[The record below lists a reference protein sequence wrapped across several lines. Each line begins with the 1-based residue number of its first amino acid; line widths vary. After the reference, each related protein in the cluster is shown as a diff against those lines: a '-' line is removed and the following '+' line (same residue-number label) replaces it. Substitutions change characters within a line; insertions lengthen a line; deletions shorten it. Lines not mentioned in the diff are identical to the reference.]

1 MTRALALVAA
11 LAALTAGAALGAA
24 PKPDAHDRALARM
37 LDAKVKTFREIAS
50 QQDDSNF
57 KQSLNKCPVVKKDPS
72 QAFAALFALLPA
84 LLIELVNDYGTEMRG
99 LQQTLAD
106 MHPHS
111 ALFARWTAA
120 EATNFDL
127 ILQFDNH
134 GKKIDLCE
142 AATVMLD
149 KKSTAADVHRVLGID
164 PRLIGK
170 LFTSG
175 GASSTATKLDPQMER
190 FFVAAGLSAKDAK
203 TLTS

>member
-1 MTRALALVAA
+1 MTRALAVVASI
-11 LAALTAGAALGAA
+11 AAIAAGAALGAA
-24 PKPDAHDRALARM
+24 PRPDAHDRALARA

-50 QQDDSNF
+50 QTDNSDL
-57 KQSLNKCPVVKKDPS
+57 KQSLDHCPVVKKDPS
-72 QAFAALFALLPA
+72 QAFGAMVALLPA
-84 LLIELVNDYGTEMRG
+84 LLAELVNDYGPELRG
-99 LQQTLAD
+99 LRQTLVG

-111 ALFARWTAA
+111 ALFRKWTAA
-120 EATNFDL
+120 EAANFDV

-149 KKSTAADVHRVLGID
+149 KKSTAADVRRVIGID
-164 PRLIGK
+164 PSLIAK

-175 GASSTATKLDPQMER
+175 SSSATTKLDPQMNA